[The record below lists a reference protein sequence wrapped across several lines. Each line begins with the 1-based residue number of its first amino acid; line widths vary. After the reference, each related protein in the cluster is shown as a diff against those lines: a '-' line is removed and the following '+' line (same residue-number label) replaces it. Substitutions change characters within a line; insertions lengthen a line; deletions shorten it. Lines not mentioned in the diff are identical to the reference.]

1 MSRLGKSHL
10 IILLVGLV
18 IGAVA
23 LGAIQAA
30 MDVSSEVR
38 VGVKR
43 LADGRVEVKLQQL
56 DEELGWSDLELPPAR
71 FLELNVPVDKW
82 RYTNPIEVKVAT
94 VEEEPEVIIERQPPL
109 MCVLGHAYP
118 DEDRFWRWALAGS
131 GVAAY
136 QYGVQIAR
144 YGAIDSDEHAADL
157 RDCISRGP
165 IAIATSLPYADDLR
179 EPIAEARAAGIKV
192 VTFNSG
198 ADDADSVGS
207 LMHIGLDDFAGG
219 VRAGEEFTA
228 AEASGVTLCV
238 IHETDNVGLD
248 DRCDGLESSYGGG
261 RVERMWVDLTRISEE
276 LEGSRQ
282 TVSERVQELLVER
295 IAAGGV
301 GAILTL
307 NHDTAVAAIAAI
319 AESEAEIAL
328 GSFGF
333 SDALADAVR
342 DGEMLFLVW
351 DHPVAQG
358 YLAVSAMALA
368 YTLELSELNAEVFLN
383 GAEILIEPTLADQ
396 ERAENLRSMFA
407 GPPPAPPTDA
417 EDSES
422 EEASDEADDSGS

>member
-1 MSRLGKSHL
+1 MNRLGKSHL
-10 IILLVGLV
+10 LMLLIGLV

-30 MDVSSEVR
+30 MHSTTDVR

-43 LADGRVEVKLQQL
+43 LADGRVEVKVQQL
-56 DEELGWSDLELPPAR
+56 DDEQAWQDLELPPAR
-71 FLELNVPVDKW
+71 FLELNVPVDAW
-82 RYTNPIEVKVAT
+82 RYTNPIPVSVA
-94 VEEEPEVIIERQPPL
+94 EEEAEVIILREPPL

-118 DEDRFWRWALAGS
+118 EDDRFWRWTLAGA

-136 QYGVQIAR
+136 QYGVQIVR
-144 YGAIDSDEHAADL
+144 YGAIDSEEHAADL

-165 IAIATSLPYADDLR
+165 ITIATSLPYADDLR
-179 EPIAEARAAGIKV
+179 EPLAEAQAAGIQV

-198 ADDADSVGS
+198 AEDADSVGS

-219 VRAGEEFTA
+219 VKAGEQFVA
-228 AEASGVTLCV
+228 AEVTGTMLCV
-238 IHETDNVGLD
+238 IHETDNVGLE
-248 DRCDGLESSYGGG
+248 DRCNGLESSYGAGH
-261 RVERMWVDLTRISEE
+261 VERIWVDLTR
-276 LEGSRQ
+276 
-282 TVSERVQELLVER
+282 VSPDDEAYGGHRTPEHVQDLLTER

-301 GAILTL
+301 GGILTL
-307 NHDTAVAAIAAI
+307 NHDTGIAAI
-319 AESEAEIAL
+319 GAVQESGADIAL

-333 SDALADAVR
+333 SDELADAVR

-368 YTLELSELNAEVFLN
+368 FTLELSDLNAEVFLN

-396 ERAENLRSMFA
+396 ERAENLKSMFA
-407 GPPPAPPTDA
+407 GPPPTPQT
-417 EDSES
+417 ED
-422 EEASDEADDSGS
+422 DE